1 MLALIRP
8 VLLAAAASLLLQL
21 VAASLGMAGTLI
33 QLLIPVPLAL
43 VVMSGGLPAGG
54 MTTFVIFVVL
64 WFTGG
69 PAAMAVFALQYA
81 APALFLAELLRRG
94 LAWEKAVAVGVV
106 AVFALCAAGLALYAG
121 WVDRPLMDL
130 VGGYLQSEIDTAM
143 QMGEAGQLSPEQ
155 LDRYR
160 EVVTGMGELLRSTFV
175 GWALLVI
182 EVMLAVQVFFL
193 HRLGK
198 GRFLIAG
205 CEFRRFKTPEWLIW
219 PLIAAGF
226 AAVLGGGALR
236 VVGLNA
242 LIVLLPVYFLQG
254 MAIVAWF
261 FARKGV
267 PPVMR
272 GAGYV
277 LIALVNPLPLLV
289 TGLGVFDLWVDFR
302 APRLK
307 QNKS

>member
-1 MLALIRP
+1 MLALIRQ
-8 VLLAAAASLLLQL
+8 VLLGAAGSLLLQF
-21 VAASLGMAGTLI
+21 VAGSLGMAGTLVN
-33 QLLIPVPLAL
+33 LLVPVPLAL
-43 VVMSGGLPAGG
+43 TVMAGGLLAGG
-54 MTTFVIFVVL
+54 LAAFVAFLVL
-64 WFTGG
+64 WFAGG
-69 PAAMAVFALQYA
+69 PLAMAVFGLQYA
-81 APALFLAELLRRG
+81 APALVLAGLLRRRV
-94 LAWEKAVAVGVV
+94 AWEKAVVIGTVTVFLLGV
-106 AVFALCAAGLALYAG
+106 AGLAVYAG
-121 WVDRPLMDL
+121 SVDRPLMDV

-143 QMGEAGQLSPEQ
+143 QMGEAASMPPEQ

-160 EVVTGMGELLRSTFV
+160 EVVSGLGELLKVTFV

-182 EVMLAVQVFFL
+182 EIMMSVQVL
-193 HRLGK
+193 LLNRLSR
-198 GRFLIAG
+198 GRYQIEG
-205 CEFRRFKTPEWLIW
+205 SEFRRFKTAEWLIW

-226 AAVLGGGALR
+226 AAALGSGPVKVA
-236 VVGLNA
+236 GLNL
-242 LIVLLPVYFLQG
+242 LIVLLPAYFLQG

-267 PPVMR
+267 PPFMR

-307 QNKS
+307 QKKS